1 MLANAAPGSIRAAA
15 PTAER
20 ICRRLA
26 ESGALPPAALTT
38 GPGATGDGTF
48 GLTTRALAEAQSA
61 DEATTKRSIFLISCF
76 GGLLKTFVQV
86 PGTFSYAER
95 GRLLPLSPPEPSA

>member
-1 MLANAAPGSIRAAA
+1 MGKGLAAKSGRAHTRPAVPRAQALCWPNAAPGSIRAAA
-15 PTAER
+15 PAAER

-48 GLTTRALAEAQSA
+48 GLTTRALAEAQA
-61 DEATTKRSIFLISCF
+61 PTKR
-76 GGLLKTFVQV
+76 
-86 PGTFSYAER
+86 R
-95 GRLLPLSPPEPSA
+95 PSAAFS